1 MVTVIH
7 GRMTPRDQ
15 LEKSAVTRR
24 NDALCEVTQVGAHM
38 YSSIPYEVRLLSRFL
53 LLLACTDHV
62 EVKEEQLCPAI
73 LERNR
78 LSQRGSDRP
87 RLEPLFSRR
96 RYASQEATQLRSHDL
111 HSGKYYRS
119 LKVFQGNTITLAH
132 SDIHI
137 MQ

>member
-53 LLLACTDHV
+53 LLLACTAVSYTHLTLPTNR
-62 EVKEEQLCPAI
+62 EV
-73 LERNR
+73 
-78 LSQRGSDRP
+78 
-87 RLEPLFSRR
+87 
-96 RYASQEATQLRSHDL
+96 
-111 HSGKYYRS
+111 
-119 LKVFQGNTITLAH
+119 
-132 SDIHI
+132 
-137 MQ
+137 